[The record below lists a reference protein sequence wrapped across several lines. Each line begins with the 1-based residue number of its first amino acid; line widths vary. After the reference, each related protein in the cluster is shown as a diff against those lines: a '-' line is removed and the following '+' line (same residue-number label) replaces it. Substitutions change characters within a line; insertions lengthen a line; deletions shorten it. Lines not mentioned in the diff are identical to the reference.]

1 MWTIDYPTKYL
12 VGSIFGALILQ
23 AQEPTP
29 SPTAGRLPLRPHY
42 DDSRMPEGAQQQQNV
57 PELLP
62 KSDALPGAGAG
73 AFDPVPNAS
82 ATPTPISPEE
92 QKRNEARFAEI
103 RSSAMRGARPIFLL
117 EESRSALTDEARKN
131 FLRAYYYSVC
141 AEMRRMEP
149 GLKQM
154 INTFEQEQ
162 IHSLAKGRS
171 PLVTVAHRSKSVPR
185 KKQIENGRAKQIQR
199 KQDL

>member
-1 MWTIDYPTKYL
+1 MDYPAKYF
-12 VGSIFGALILQ
+12 VGSIFCALALQ

-29 SPTAGRLPLRPHY
+29 SPSAGRIPLRPHH
-42 DDSRMPEGAQQQQNV
+42 DDSGMPEDAQERQNV

-62 KSDALPGAGAG
+62 KSDALPGTGG
-73 AFDPVPNAS
+73 SVFDPIPSAS
-82 ATPTPISPEE
+82 ATPTPISPEQ

-103 RSSAMRGARPIFLL
+103 RSSAMRSARPIFLL

-149 GLKQM
+149 GLKPM
-154 INTFEQEQ
+154 INEFEREQ
-162 IHSLAKGRS
+162 IRGLAKGRS
-171 PLVTVAHRSKSVPR
+171 PLVTIAHRGKPSAR
-185 KKQIENGRAKQIQR
+185 KRQ
-199 KQDL
+199 

>member
-1 MWTIDYPTKYL
+1 MDNPTKYL
-12 VGSIFGALILQ
+12 VGSIFCALTLL

-29 SPTAGRLPLRPHY
+29 SPAGSRIPLRSHH
-42 DDSRMPEGAQQQQNV
+42 DDSGMPEDAQQRQNV

-62 KSDALPGAGAG
+62 KSDALPGTGAG
-73 AFDPVPNAS
+73 VFDPIPSAS
-82 ATPTPISPEE
+82 ATPTPISPEQ

-103 RSSAMRGARPIFLL
+103 RTSAMRSARPIFLL

-149 GLKQM
+149 GLKPM
-154 INTFEQEQ
+154 INAFEREQ
-162 IHSLAKGRS
+162 IHALATGRS
-171 PLVTVAHRSKSVPR
+171 PLVTIVHRGKPSAR
-185 KKQIENGRAKQIQR
+185 KKQ
-199 KQDL
+199 

>member
-1 MWTIDYPTKYL
+1 
-12 VGSIFGALILQ
+12 LILQ

-29 SPTAGRLPLRPHY
+29 SPTAGRLPLRPHH
-42 DDSRMPEGAQQQQNV
+42 DDSGMPEGAQQQQNV

-62 KSDALPGAGAG
+62 KSDALPGTGAG
-73 AFDPVPNAS
+73 AFDPIPNAS

-103 RSSAMRGARPIFLL
+103 RSSAMRGVRPIFLL

-141 AEMRRMEP
+141 AEMRRIEP

-171 PLVTVAHRSKSVPR
+171 PLVTVAHRSKPGPR
-185 KKQIENGRAKQIQR
+185 KKQ
-199 KQDL
+199 

>member
-1 MWTIDYPTKYL
+1 MWTMDYPTKYL

-29 SPTAGRLPLRPHY
+29 SPTAGRLPLRPHH
-42 DDSRMPEGAQQQQNV
+42 DDSGMPEGAQQQQNV

-62 KSDALPGAGAG
+62 KSDALPGTGAG
-73 AFDPVPNAS
+73 AFDPIPNAS

-103 RSSAMRGARPIFLL
+103 RNSAMRGVRPIFLL

-154 INTFEQEQ
+154 INAFEQEQ

-171 PLVTVAHRSKSVPR
+171 PLVTVAHRTKPGLR
-185 KKQIENGRAKQIQR
+185 KKQ
-199 KQDL
+199 

>member
-1 MWTIDYPTKYL
+1 MDYPAKFL
-12 VGSIFGALILQ
+12 VGSIFCAWALQ

-29 SPTAGRLPLRPHY
+29 SATAGRIPLRPHH
-42 DDSRMPEGAQQQQNV
+42 DDSGMPEDAQQRQNV

-62 KSDALPGAGAG
+62 KSDALPGTGAG
-73 AFDPVPNAS
+73 GFDPITNAT
-82 ATPTPISPEE
+82 ATPTPISPEQ

-103 RSSAMRGARPIFLL
+103 RSSAMRSARPLFLL

-149 GLKQM
+149 DLKPI
-154 INTFEQEQ
+154 INAFEREQ
-162 IHSLAKGRS
+162 IRALAKGRS
-171 PLVTVAHRSKSVPR
+171 PLVTTARRGKASAP
-185 KKQIENGRAKQIQR
+185 KKQ
-199 KQDL
+199 

>member
-1 MWTIDYPTKYL
+1 MWTMDYPTKYL
-12 VGSIFGALILQ
+12 VGSILGALILQ

-29 SPTAGRLPLRPHY
+29 SPTARRLPLRPHH
-42 DDSRMPEGAQQQQNV
+42 DDSGMPEGAQQQQNI

-62 KSDALPGAGAG
+62 KSDALPGTGSDALPGTGAG
-73 AFDPVPNAS
+73 AFDPIPNAS

-171 PLVTVAHRSKSVPR
+171 PLVTVAHRSKPGPR
-185 KKQIENGRAKQIQR
+185 KKQ
-199 KQDL
+199 

>member
-1 MWTIDYPTKYL
+1 MWTMDYPTKYL

-29 SPTAGRLPLRPHY
+29 SPTARRLPLRPHY
-42 DDSRMPEGAQQQQNV
+42 DDSGMPEGAQQQQNV

-62 KSDALPGAGAG
+62 KSDALPGTGAAAFDPIPNASAG
-73 AFDPVPNAS
+73 AFDPIPNAS

-154 INTFEQEQ
+154 INMFEQEQ

-171 PLVTVAHRSKSVPR
+171 PLVTVAHRSKSGPR
-185 KKQIENGRAKQIQR
+185 KKQ
-199 KQDL
+199 